1 MHKIAPSMLSCDFAR
16 IKEEVEMINSSK
28 ADWFHID
35 VMDGKFVPN
44 ITFGFSVIEAMK
56 RFAQKP
62 LDVHLMIESP
72 EKYIND
78 FKNAGADIISV
89 HVEACVHLHRVL
101 QQIKQTGALAGVAIN
116 PHTSVETLKN
126 VINDIDVVCM
136 MSVNPGFG
144 GQKFIPNTL
153 NKIRELKKII
163 LENNA
168 NVQIEID
175 GGVTFENYKLILEAG
190 ADILVAGNTIF
201 KNEKPIEAI
210 AFLKQI

>member
-153 NKIRELKKII
+153 NKIRELKKMI

-201 KNEKPIEAI
+201 KNEKPNEAI

>member
-1 MHKIAPSMLSCDFAR
+1 MLSCDFAR

-153 NKIRELKKII
+153 NKIRELKKMI

-201 KNEKPIEAI
+201 KNEKPNEAI

>member
-1 MHKIAPSMLSCDFAR
+1 MLSCDFAR
-16 IKEEVEMINSSK
+16 IKEEVEMINASN

-62 LDVHLMIESP
+62 LDVHLMIENP

-101 QQIKQTGALAGVAIN
+101 QQIKETGALAGVAIN

-126 VINDIDVVCM
+126 VITEIDVVCM

-175 GGVTFENYKLILEAG
+175 GGVTLENYKQILEAG

-201 KNEKPIEAI
+201 KNEKPIDAI

>member
-1 MHKIAPSMLSCDFAR
+1 MLSCDFAR

-153 NKIRELKKII
+153 NKIRELKKMI

>member
-1 MHKIAPSMLSCDFAR
+1 MLSCDFAR